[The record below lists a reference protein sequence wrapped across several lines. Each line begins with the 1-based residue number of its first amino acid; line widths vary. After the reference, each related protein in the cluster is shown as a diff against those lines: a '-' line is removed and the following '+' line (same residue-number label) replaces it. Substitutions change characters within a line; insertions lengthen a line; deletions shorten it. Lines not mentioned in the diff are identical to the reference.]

1 MYRVLRKII
10 FVFFKAKDL
19 GEMIENSIP
28 IIVENIKEELPG
40 VRSIFVKRKDGEN
53 ISYRAGQF
61 LHLGFQQRNGIGYRS
76 YSFSTIPKEGTGFTV
91 KERENGDISRLLQ
104 ETEIGEELA
113 LINVGGKFV
122 LPTDM
127 NAIQQ
132 VFFFAAG
139 SGITPIFSLIK
150 SILSE
155 YKNVKIYLAYSNSA
169 FSSAI
174 FYEELQDLERQ
185 NSERLRVNFI
195 FSDAKNLLK
204 ARMSGFRL
212 QDIMKAERNAD
223 WTSVLA
229 YACGP
234 VEYMDNIKITL
245 LTEGLPSANFFMEYF
260 DTISD
265 DQAVPPEDKE
275 EHLATFILEG
285 ESFTIPVKYPDTL
298 LSAALDAGLSLPYS
312 CRSGQCGS
320 CAATIKQ
327 GKVWLQYN
335 EVLTPDELAKG
346 LTLTCM
352 GCPIEGD
359 VVLSYE

>member
-1 MYRVLRKII
+1 MYRVFRKFI

-28 IIVENIKEELPG
+28 LIVENIKEELPG
-40 VRSIFVKRKDGEN
+40 VRSIFVRRKDGES
-53 ISYRAGQF
+53 IAYRAGQF

-76 YSFSTIPKEGTGFTV
+76 YSFSTIPKEGVGFTV

-104 ETEIGEELA
+104 ETKIGDELA
-113 LINVGGKFV
+113 MINVAGKFV

-127 NAIQQ
+127 NAIEE

-139 SGITPIFSLIK
+139 SGITPIFALIK

-155 YKNVKIYLAYSNSA
+155 YKSIKIYLAYSNSSLA
-169 FSSAI
+169 SAI
-174 FYEELQDLERQ
+174 FQEELQGLQQQ
-185 NSERLRVNFI
+185 NADRFKVNFI
-195 FSDAKNLLK
+195 FSNAKNLLK

-212 QDIMKAERNAD
+212 QDIMKAERKSD
-223 WTSVLA
+223 WNSVLA

-245 LTEGLPSANFFMEYF
+245 LTEGLPSEHFFMEYF

-312 CRSGQCGS
+312 CLSGQCGS
-320 CAATIKQ
+320 CTATVKE